1 MENKDIN
8 ENSTLDGNNITE
20 NKINIFKRFINYVAG
35 SQQGE
40 AINQKQTFV
49 KQEQDEFKQEQT
61 ELKQE
66 EKSAEIIKNNTIE
79 IPTTTIANWH
89 RARAEARLED
99 EKREREN
106 REKEE
111 KEKKEWLECQRK
123 NDPILILEDNTHF
136 YGHYYKRK
144 DDFRTYESTAKN
156 IVVFDFNN
164 MMKTKSEEESRSKD
178 FFKEMYSND
187 ISIWMDLEGNICY
200 KAYSCNKVF
209 STTTQKLELLLSNIL
224 QMSVK
229 IDPQGKNEEIA
240 NLKLYTSDLPLVVGE
255 FFAPDKKEEFIQDVR
270 QDRKNMFYINTFVP
284 KSHFVY
290 NKRSFENDIMFKYT
304 DYSYLSHIAQ
314 YLFYISSYN
323 ISKFYYIMEWI
334 KTLYLGV
341 SRDKTFFLIGSK
353 QSGKEFFYT
362 HIIKEIFGDS
372 YCLEIDD
379 DFLKS
384 KDIASKLHNKICYVF
399 KNISLKS
406 IENIKTRTLLKKLL
420 CLDQYV
426 DTNGIS
432 CNMSRTIK
440 LILAENEYLMDLMQ
454 EDNYAVFYT
463 PANIGEMK
471 TFNPKSNDGI
481 MVNFDRRIVSN
492 LLREDIINFSLFLG
506 SYEVNNSAAIFVLP
520 HKDEGKKNTL
530 LLTQNRIES
539 FAKAII
545 NGDFLYF
552 HPIKGLKQD
561 LYIELE
567 KDFNDKKWIKQKN
580 LIKCFDALYPDTI
593 ISNNPKGL
601 MAKLRKYD
609 EEFFHKS
616 NIKNGSGGIKYFLF
630 GTNNTTN

>member
-8 ENSTLDGNNITE
+8 ENSTLDGNNITK
-20 NKINIFKRFINYVAG
+20 NKTNIFKRFINYVAG

-49 KQEQDEFKQEQT
+49 KQEQN

-66 EKSAEIIKNNTIE
+66 EKSAETIKNNTIE
-79 IPTTTIANWH
+79 IPSTTIADWH
-89 RARAEARLED
+89 RVRAKARLEY
-99 EKREREN
+99 EKREREK

-111 KEKKEWLECQRK
+111 KEKKEWLERQRK
-123 NDPILILEDNTHF
+123 NDPILILEDNT
-136 YGHYYKRK
+136 YSYTHYYKRK
-144 DDFRTYESTAKN
+144 DNFNTYLLTIKN
-156 IVVFDFNN
+156 LVIFNFNN
-164 MMKTKSEEESRSKD
+164 MMKIKSEEKSRSQK
-178 FFKEMYSND
+178 FFEYMYNND
-187 ISIWMDLEGNICY
+187 LSIWMDLEGNICY
-200 KAYSCNKVF
+200 RTHSCNKVF

-255 FFAPDKKEEFIQDVR
+255 FFAPDKKEDFIQDVR
-270 QDRKNMFYINTFVP
+270 QDRKNMFYINTFIP
-284 KSHFVY
+284 NSRFFY
-290 NKRSFENDIMFKYT
+290 NSRKFESDLRNSYIS
-304 DYSYLSHIAQ
+304 YSCLSCIAQ
-314 YLFYISSYN
+314 YLFYISSYD
-323 ISKFYYIMEWI
+323 IRKFYYIMEWI

-420 CLDQYV
+420 CLDKYV

-463 PANIGEMK
+463 PANIEEIK

-506 SYEVNNSAAIFVLP
+506 SYEVNNSVAIFVLP

-545 NGDFLYF
+545 NGDFSYF
-552 HPIKGLKQD
+552 HPIKGLKQE